1 MHFSFSRIIEEPKQ
15 PLIMDSDGS
24 AVMGT
29 VGPFRLKQALILVC
43 LVGTFSNMMPIIV
56 VVRYFGKSE
65 QTEKVYSYF
74 TQYHK
79 LIP

>member
-1 MHFSFSRIIEEPKQ
+1 MYAYFSLSRIIEEPKQ

-43 LVGTFSNMMPIIV
+43 LVGTFSIYGIV
-56 VVRYFGKSE
+56 SYFGKK
-65 QTEKVYSYF
+65 Q
-74 TQYHK
+74 
-79 LIP
+79 